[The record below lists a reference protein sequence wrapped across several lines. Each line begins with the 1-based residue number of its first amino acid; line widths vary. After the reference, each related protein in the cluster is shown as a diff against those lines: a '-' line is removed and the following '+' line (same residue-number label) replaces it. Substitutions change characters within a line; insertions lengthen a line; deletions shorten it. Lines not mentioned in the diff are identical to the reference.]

1 MCLFAVFSFAVQE
14 LRETPKKNDSFIV
27 EPVYDVEQ
35 VKLTIIHLFPSF
47 LLNVLVNYGII
58 RIAQGG
64 GKSNSQIWE
73 MMGKTHQIRENAE
86 KSTENT
92 TIEVEQH

>member
-1 MCLFAVFSFAVQE
+1 MCLFAVFSFAVQK
-14 LRETPKKNDSFIV
+14 LRETPEDNDSFIV

-35 VKLTIIHLFPSF
+35 VKLTIIHVFFSF
-47 LLNVLVNYGII
+47 LLYVLVIYGII
-58 RIAQGG
+58 RIAHGD

-73 MMGKTHQIRENAE
+73 TMGNTHQIRENAE

>member
-1 MCLFAVFSFAVQE
+1 MCLFAVFSFAVQK
-14 LRETPKKNDSFIV
+14 LRETPEDNNSFIV

-35 VKLTIIHLFPSF
+35 VKLTIIHVFFSF
-47 LLNVLVNYGII
+47 LLYVLVIYGII
-58 RIAQGG
+58 RIAHGD

-73 MMGKTHQIRENAE
+73 MMGNTHQIRENAV

>member
-1 MCLFAVFSFAVQE
+1 MCLFAVFSFAVQK
-14 LRETPKKNDSFIV
+14 LRETPEDNDSFIV
-27 EPVYDVEQ
+27 EPVYDIEQ
-35 VKLTIIHLFPSF
+35 VKLTIIHVFFPF
-47 LLNVLVNYGII
+47 LLCVLVIYGII

-73 MMGKTHQIRENAE
+73 MMGNTHHIWEDAV

>member
-1 MCLFAVFSFAVQE
+1 MCLFAVFSFTVQE
-14 LRETPKKNDSFIV
+14 LRETPKKDDSFII

-35 VKLTIIHLFPSF
+35 VKLTIIHLFSSF
-47 LLNVLVNYGII
+47 LLYVLVNYGII
-58 RIAQGG
+58 SVAHGG

-73 MMGKTHQIRENAE
+73 MMENTHHIWENAE

>member
-1 MCLFAVFSFAVQE
+1 MCLFAVFSFAVQK
-14 LRETPKKNDSFIV
+14 LRETPEDNDSFII

-35 VKLTIIHLFPSF
+35 VKLKIIHLFSSF
-47 LLNVLVNYGII
+47 LLYVLVIYGII

-64 GKSNSQIWE
+64 GESNSQIWE
-73 MMGKTHQIRENAE
+73 TMENTHHIWENAE

>member
-1 MCLFAVFSFAVQE
+1 MCLFAVFSFAVQK
-14 LRETPKKNDSFIV
+14 LCETPEDNDSFII
-27 EPVYDVEQ
+27 EPAYDVEQ
-35 VKLTIIHLFPSF
+35 VKLTIIHLFPS
-47 LLNVLVNYGII
+47 LLLYVLVNYGII

>member
-1 MCLFAVFSFAVQE
+1 MCLFAVFSFAEQE
-14 LRETPKKNDSFIV
+14 LRETPEDNDSFIV
-27 EPVYDVEQ
+27 EPVYDIEQ
-35 VKLTIIHLFPSF
+35 VKLTIIHVFFPF
-47 LLNVLVNYGII
+47 LLCVLVIYGII
-58 RIAQGG
+58 RIAQGD

-73 MMGKTHQIRENAE
+73 TMGNTHQIWENAE

>member
-1 MCLFAVFSFAVQE
+1 MCLFAVFSFAVQK
-14 LRETPKKNDSFIV
+14 LRETPEDNDSFIV
-27 EPVYDVEQ
+27 KPVYDIEQ
-35 VKLTIIHLFPSF
+35 VKLTIIHVFFPF
-47 LLNVLVNYGII
+47 LLCVLVIYGII
-58 RIAQGG
+58 RIAHGD

-73 MMGKTHQIRENAE
+73 TMGNTHHIWENAV

>member
-1 MCLFAVFSFAVQE
+1 MCLFTVFSFAVQK
-14 LRETPKKNDSFIV
+14 LRETPEDNDSFFV

-35 VKLTIIHLFPSF
+35 VKLTIIHVFFPF
-47 LLNVLVNYGII
+47 LLYVLVIYGII

-73 MMGKTHQIRENAE
+73 TMGNTHHIWENAE

>member
-1 MCLFAVFSFAVQE
+1 MCLFAVFSFAVQK
-14 LRETPKKNDSFIV
+14 LCETPEDNDSSII

-35 VKLTIIHLFPSF
+35 VKLTIIHVFFPF
-47 LLNVLVNYGII
+47 LLYVLVIYGII
-58 RIAQGG
+58 RIAQGD

-73 MMGKTHQIRENAE
+73 TMGNTHHIWENAG

>member
-1 MCLFAVFSFAVQE
+1 MCLFAVFSFAVQK
-14 LRETPKKNDSFIV
+14 LRETPEDNNSFII

-35 VKLTIIHLFPSF
+35 VKLTIIHVFFPF
-47 LLNVLVNYGII
+47 LLYVLVIYGII
-58 RIAQGG
+58 RIAHGD

-73 MMGKTHQIRENAE
+73 TMGNTHHIWENAV

>member
-1 MCLFAVFSFAVQE
+1 MCLFAVFSFPVQE
-14 LRETPKKNDSFIV
+14 LRETPEDNDSFIV
-27 EPVYDVEQ
+27 EPVYDIEQ
-35 VKLTIIHLFPSF
+35 VKLTIIHVFFPF
-47 LLNVLVNYGII
+47 LLCVLVIYGII

-73 MMGKTHQIRENAE
+73 MMGNTHQIRENAE